1 MDCGSRP
8 PRSQLSGVRVVAKLV
23 DHCQLAEA
31 QGSDGD
37 PASMCVSFTDDGHAL
52 VSICPEAKYT
62 RNAERSV
69 YELDYCYEEERGVD
83 EIYAIEI
90 RPLVE
95 KLFDGTNCCV
105 ISYGAQQSWPAQ
117 LFQGSGENPSLAEIT
132 ISEILHKNGEGV
144 EISDYEVFRDQIY
157 DLLETKEEGVQLKS
171 LSKVKVNTVDEFR
184 NFYCK
189 SDRLMRGH
197 RGLIIYISDT
207 SKLNFLELGGYGGAT
222 DNKSLYAVMQI
233 VYALNSKN
241 HISYRDSKLT
251 HQLHNFLSWESQSVV
266 IACLSR
272 SNNQRNMRSLRLA
285 SSSSQVANIIQFNT
299 IRRPAK
305 QYATP
310 LERRYSMSVPQ
321 IKPIYGK
328 VNRCASVIRA
338 VKNFGLVKEKIQ
350 SDAAKSMA
358 KLRLVS
364 YFSIFLRIFSYFFFL
379 GLFTIDGVYLL
390 LFRLDHDLVHDKQVE
405 MSISEEVM
413 HRESTDSQSGKSL
426 IPGMQQEVD
435 HEESHES
442 GITNPHMLGTQQEN
456 ITGASE
462 LQECNDMH
470 EETTSDNSTGEVGMT
485 LALLTE
491 TSPKVSD
498 RLREISNSL
507 FKLFP
512 NSEKPAHIGTPK
524 RVSFSSCT
532 VEAKTPNASS
542 FLGFGDSAIADMP
555 PELIVTRTTDMKKSL
570 KKGCLTY
577 INSANKEE
585 LKRLK
590 GIGEVR
596 ANRILQL
603 RDNNP
608 EPFKDVE
615 DLKNIGITPR
625 QFDKMWMNFIEDC

>member
-358 KLRLVS
+358 KLRL
-364 YFSIFLRIFSYFFFL
+364 
-379 GLFTIDGVYLL
+379 
-390 LFRLDHDLVHDKQVE
+390 DHDLVHDKQVE
-405 MSISEEVM
+405 MSISEEILPEEKPEDIYTSNQV
-413 HRESTDSQSGKSL
+413 
-426 IPGMQQEVD
+426 VD

>member
-358 KLRLVS
+358 KLRL
-364 YFSIFLRIFSYFFFL
+364 
-379 GLFTIDGVYLL
+379 
-390 LFRLDHDLVHDKQVE
+390 DHDLVHDKQVE

>member
-338 VKNFGLVKEKIQ
+338 VKNFGLVK
-350 SDAAKSMA
+350 
-358 KLRLVS
+358 
-364 YFSIFLRIFSYFFFL
+364 
-379 GLFTIDGVYLL
+379 
-390 LFRLDHDLVHDKQVE
+390 DHDLVHDKQVE

>member
-358 KLRLVS
+358 KLRL
-364 YFSIFLRIFSYFFFL
+364 
-379 GLFTIDGVYLL
+379 
-390 LFRLDHDLVHDKQVE
+390 DHDLVHDKQVE
-405 MSISEEVM
+405 MSISE
-413 HRESTDSQSGKSL
+413 
-426 IPGMQQEVD
+426 EVD